1 MSTRTKITALPAL
14 LLLAAVTMPLGCAVG
29 PQPTQMYGTKDLPK
43 DWLALQGSDW
53 RLDVLTPSTRE
64 YLQRVRENM
73 STERTGAEYRFYG
86 RYSDATMKQMA
97 EANEFASSS
106 FLTASKTLNK
116 NLTPELYGTAE
127 TYDDANWH
135 YAANAND
142 ELRSMKDDWG
152 RFWLTDRPSK
162 LSPFPI
168 TPTGGQP

>member
-97 EANEFASSS
+97 EANEFASRVACTVKPGSS
-106 FLTASKTLNK
+106 TVIFESAPRQIRRQAST
-116 NLTPELYGTAE
+116 E
-127 TYDDANWH
+127 TSTQHCLCCAQQLWI
-135 YAANAND
+135 
-142 ELRSMKDDWG
+142 SM
-152 RFWLTDRPSK
+152 TTTRPRTSVA
-162 LSPFPI
+162 
-168 TPTGGQP
+168 